1 MEAWPLQ
8 KKTNI
13 YFTLPRC
20 SHALLR
26 TVDPRAWHTF
36 FFLYWSKVTLNGMDT
51 IHGAPFCLGNTVGKQ
66 ALIGVEPISKGGGI
80 VSQMSFYVSIEMIL
94 IGWK

>member
-1 MEAWPLQ
+1 
-8 KKTNI
+8 
-13 YFTLPRC
+13 
-20 SHALLR
+20 
-26 TVDPRAWHTF
+26 
-36 FFLYWSKVTLNGMDT
+36 MDT